1 MNMNFTKQP
10 LQRTTRTDS
19 HLDWLVDDL
28 VGRVAHVQKAAVLSR
43 DGLALGTSSALSR
56 EDAEHLSALAAG
68 IQSLANGGALHFGG
82 GQVHQTVIEMD
93 QSFLFVT
100 AAGEGTCLAVLAG
113 ANADVGLVA
122 YEMALIVKQV
132 GRHMVDQSQPVTG
145 ASESM

>member
-1 MNMNFTKQP
+1 MNMNGTRQP

-28 VGRVAHVQKAAVLSR
+28 AARLAHVQKAAVLSR
-43 DGLALGTSSALSR
+43 DGFALGTSSGLGR
-56 EDAEHLSALAAG
+56 EDADHLSALAAG

-93 QSFLFVT
+93 RSFLFVT
-100 AAGEGTCLAVLAG
+100 DAGEGTCLAVIAD
-113 ANADVGLVA
+113 AKADVGLVA

-132 GRHMVDQSQPVTG
+132 GRHMAVQRKPVSG
-145 ASESM
+145 ASEAV

>member
-132 GRHMVDQSQPVTG
+132 GRHMVDQSRPVTG

>member
-68 IQSLANGGALHFGG
+68 IQSLAKGGAVHFGG

-100 AAGEGTCLAVLAG
+100 AAGQGTCLAVLAG
-113 ANADVGLVA
+113 SKADVGLVA

-132 GRHMVDQSQPVTG
+132 GGHMAVQSRRATG
-145 ASESM
+145 AGEAI